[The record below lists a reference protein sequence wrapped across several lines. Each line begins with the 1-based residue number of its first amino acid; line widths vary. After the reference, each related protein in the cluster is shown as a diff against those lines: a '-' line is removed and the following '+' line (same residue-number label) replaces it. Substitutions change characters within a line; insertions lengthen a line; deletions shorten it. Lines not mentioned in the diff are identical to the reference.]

1 MNRPAAGCA
10 RRRPSVA
17 ALPGTR
23 VCPDAVRTVSCDDHG
38 MVRTVLIVDDHA
50 GFRAATRA
58 LLEAGGFTV
67 AAEAADGRSALQAA
81 ATFRPDLVL
90 LDIQLPDVD
99 GFTVAELLAGQTE
112 IVLISSRRASSYRG
126 RLAAS
131 SAAGFLT
138 KSELTLPALTALLA
152 PR

>member
-1 MNRPAAGCA
+1 MRA
-10 RRRPSVA
+10 
-17 ALPGTR
+17 
-23 VCPDAVRTVSCDDHG
+23 RTVSCDDHD

-50 GFRAATRA
+50 EFRTATRA

-67 AAEAADGRSALQAA
+67 AAEAADGRSALQVA
-81 ATFRPDLVL
+81 ATSHPDLVL

-99 GFTVAELLAGQTE
+99 GFTVAELLGGQTE
-112 IVLISSRRASSYRG
+112 IVFISSRGASSYRG

-131 SAAGFLT
+131 SVAGFLT

>member
-1 MNRPAAGCA
+1 MRSG
-10 RRRPSVA
+10 
-17 ALPGTR
+17 
-23 VCPDAVRTVSCDDHG
+23 TVSCDDHS

-50 GFRAATRA
+50 GFRAAARA

-67 AAEAADGRSALQAA
+67 AEAADGRSALEAA
-81 ATFRPDLVL
+81 AAFCPDLVL

-112 IVLISSRRASSYRG
+112 IVLISSRGASSYRG
-126 RLAAS
+126 RLAGS
-131 SAAGFLT
+131 SVAGFLT